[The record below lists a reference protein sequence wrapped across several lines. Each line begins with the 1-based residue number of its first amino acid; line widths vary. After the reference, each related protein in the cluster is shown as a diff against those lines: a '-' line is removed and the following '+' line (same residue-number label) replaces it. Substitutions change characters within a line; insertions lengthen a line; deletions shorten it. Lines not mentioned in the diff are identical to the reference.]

1 MKSINS
7 SLFQWEKYYKM
18 RKKHSDEFLLFLS
31 SR

>member
-7 SLFQWEKYYKM
+7 SVLQWEKYHKM
-18 RKKHSDEFLLFLS
+18 RKKHSDELLLFLS